1 MIKYKIGKDTFSTD
15 NKKEQLFYYV
25 NDNINHLK
33 MIIIEGRYNNS
44 FFYENAYQ
52 IKNNLLGLGIDNE
65 QLNESL
71 KKLSPEYNNFL
82 SKIINN
88 KETTLKT
95 KDIKKFL
102 ILAIKQM
109 RIILNIEFFKPIQKE
124 SIKQINKIEKDINK
138 YFK

>member
-1 MIKYKIGKDTFSTD
+1 MVKYKIGKDTFSTN
-15 NKKEQLFYYV
+15 NKKEQLFYYI
-25 NDNINHLK
+25 NDNLNHLK
-33 MIIIEGRYNNS
+33 MIIIECRYNNS

-102 ILAIKQM
+102 ILAIKQIQ
-109 RIILNIEFFKPIQKE
+109 IILNIEFFKPIQKE
-124 SIKQINKIEKDINK
+124 SLKQLNKIEKDINK